1 MELRSRCLGF
11 VPPEGGESPDCH
23 FPMEISGFGWIPIRV
38 WGEGPDC
45 HFSME
50 IGGFGSIPIRVW
62 GE

>member
-1 MELRSRCLGF
+1 L
-11 VPPEGGESPDCH
+11 
-23 FPMEISGFGWIPIRV
+23 EISGFGWIPIRV

-45 HFSME
+45 HFPME